1 MMKKLTFLVLL
12 FLQSSILYATT
23 VDELMA
29 MHKVTTTE
37 MNNITTPQA
46 GSLVYNTTENT
57 LFFYTGTVWKRMRS
71 TGAETVVN
79 AGNATILSG
88 SGTTTSSYVIGI

>member
-1 MMKKLTFLVLL
+1 ML
-12 FLQSSILYATT
+12 LQSSILYATT
-23 VDELMA
+23 ADELLA
-29 MHKVTTTE
+29 IHKVTTNE
-37 MNNITTPQA
+37 MNSIATPQA
-46 GSLVYNTTENT
+46 GSLVYNTTENAI
-57 LFFYTGTVWKRMRS
+57 FFYTGTAWKRMRP

>member
-1 MMKKLTFLVLL
+1 MKKLTFLVFL
-12 FLQSSILYATT
+12 FLQLSILYATT

-57 LFFYTGTVWKRMRS
+57 LFFYTGTVWKRVRS
-71 TGAETVVN
+71 IGSET
-79 AGNATILSG
+79 I
-88 SGTTTSSYVIGI
+88 